1 METKNFDEQ
10 EILASLNEV
19 KQALEEGVFEGI
31 IIISKGADIDCHF
44 RGGTMSQPI
53 SVLDFLCTMML
64 FQKEKGN
71 EDGYNYFLNELVKR
85 TNFLLN
91 KRNI

>member
-1 METKNFDEQ
+1 METKSFNEE

-19 KQALEEGVFEGI
+19 RQALEAGVFEVI
-31 IIISKGADIDCHF
+31 IIISKGADLDCHF
-44 RGGTMSQPI
+44 KGGSMAQPI

-64 FQKEKGN
+64 YQKEKGN

-85 TNFLLN
+85 TNFLLS
-91 KRNI
+91 RRQL